1 MKSFSKE
8 KSTIQSTEQMLT
20 VDNDEHTTN
29 IYRYKL
35 STEMIDKLYQFSKI
49 HEYDNRKDFKEAWTL
64 WTEENNECISH
75 ELRRLRTLGYDGNIN
90 DKLFKSA
97 RYYFRKKSTEKKEP
111 AKRRNYI
118 GSQKKLLD
126 AMDEYIQNTLHLK
139 PSDSFDT
146 FCKEHIDILQ
156 EEVCMLCQF
165 GYSDANEV
173 KNKIKKTYKNRYF
186 LQK

>member
-8 KSTIQSTEQMLT
+8 KLTIQSTEQMLT
-20 VDNDEHTTN
+20 VDNHEHTIN

-64 WTEENNECISH
+64 WIEENNECISH